1 MFPASVEKLRN
12 TCSWLTPSRP
22 STQVRRISL
31 VAPAPV
37 GAPLAIS
44 TLGAAE
50 RSSRAPPTPSMTP
63 LCCVLAELPHH
74 APSFRWDIR
83 VTQRIVEMRLSPSE
97 NLQRVPGPRA
107 LLYYLPRD
115 PALQAAQVPL
125 PRSSRTI
132 WKILHTSGCL
142 VPSSQKLPHP
152 NELRKPLEE
161 IQMGFKD
168 IGSVSPEQGSQG
180 KRQHVVEVCN
190 FVDAGTS
197 IALSAQAREDFH
209 EQTALEAVVNFM
221 RPYGRPR
228 QMTFD
233 RDPRW
238 VGGVSG
244 RDFPSPLRRLLL
256 CLGIIPHICPP
267 HRPDKNAYVE
277 RYHRT
282 YGQECIQRYQPT
294 TLQEVTR
301 PSPRRFSSI
310 TTGSVLTKDG
320 PVTMS

>member
-1 MFPASVEKLRN
+1 
-12 TCSWLTPSRP
+12 
-22 STQVRRISL
+22 
-31 VAPAPV
+31 
-37 GAPLAIS
+37 
-44 TLGAAE
+44 
-50 RSSRAPPTPSMTP
+50 MTP
-63 LCCVLAELPHH
+63 LCSVLTRGHIILPTS
-74 APSFRWDIR
+74 AGISTSSSALWRC
-83 VTQRIVEMRLSPSE
+83 
-97 NLQRVPGPRA
+97 A

-115 PALQAAQVPL
+115 PELQAAQVPL

-132 WKILHTSGCL
+132 WKILHATGCL
-142 VPSSQKLPHP
+142 VPHSQKLPHP

-161 IQMGFKD
+161 IQMDFKD

-209 EQTALEAVVNFM
+209 EQTALEAVITFL
-221 RPYGRPR
+221 RQYGCPR

-256 CLGIIPHICPP
+256 CLGVKPHICPP
-267 HRPDKNAYVE
+267 HRPDKNAFVE
-277 RYHRT
+277 RFHRT
-282 YGQECIQRYQPT
+282 YGQECLHIHQPS
-294 TLQEVTR
+294 TLQEVRESQKHFFSTTITNVPTR
-301 PSPRRFSSI
+301 
-310 TTGSVLTKDG
+310 DG
-320 PVTMS
+320 PVAMSLRVSRFRPCRHYQRFQNALTRMPGWPPWIRRCICVMWGEMAA